1 MKALKKICTALM
13 LLAFAFVFASCSNGS
28 DSDDDDSST
37 NGKPSSDSSTN
48 DKPSSVGKNVLAGN
62 FYQYSQKDDKK
73 TKTITYVFKDDT
85 VTETEVKHPT
95 GESPKTE
102 ITEYKY
108 TCNANTGLLY
118 LNIVSWTVDGV
129 KMTSMDDVYKYFA
142 KDFDCTVEEAKEQL
156 GDENIF
162 AENISKCYFVK
173 DDGNILLGDYFGD
186 DNVKNNPVN
195 CISWYNALVYCNTRS
210 IQEKLN
216 PCYAIGGKTDPSK
229 WGDVPTS
236 NNITWNAA
244 TCDFTANGYRL
255 PTEAEWEWAARGG
268 ESYTYAGSYD
278 VNDVA
283 WYTENTNDT
292 GTRDVKTKKA
302 NGYRLYDMSGN
313 VWEWCW
319 DWYGSIS
326 SDTEGSGP
334 ASGSNRCQRGGSWH
348 NYADNAQVAGRGGSF
363 PLIRGYY
370 YGFRLVRNAN

>member
-37 NGKPSSDSSTN
+37 NG
-48 DKPSSVGKNVLAGN
+48 KPSSVGKNVLAGN

-162 AENISKCYFVK
+162 AENISVCYFVK
-173 DDGNILLGDYFGD
+173 DDGNILLGDYFD
-186 DNVKNNPVN
+186 DDEDVEVSKFVYAENV
-195 CISWYNALVYCNTRS
+195 ALRADFDGEK
-210 IQEKLN
+210 IKLN
-216 PCYAIGGKTDPSK
+216 GDTEASWKIGLDAKAKTFSGKEIEGSYTVKEKATKTLKDLNGYDK
-229 WGDVPTS
+229 S
-236 NNITWNAA
+236 NE
-244 TCDFTANGYRL
+244 ANGYITIKFSKL
-255 PTEAEWEWAARGG
+255 P
-268 ESYTYAGSYD
+268 
-278 VNDVA
+278 
-283 WYTENTNDT
+283 DT
-292 GTRDVKTKKA
+292 LTSAPYSMTT
-302 NGYRLYDMSGN
+302 
-313 VWEWCW
+313 
-319 DWYGSIS
+319 
-326 SDTEGSGP
+326 DTEYKFIFDP
-334 ASGSNRCQRGGSWH
+334 DCDE
-348 NYADNAQVAGRGGSF
+348 YKK
-363 PLIRGYY
+363 L
-370 YGFRLVRNAN
+370 

>member
-48 DKPSSVGKNVLAGN
+48 GLLPSVGKNVLAGN

-85 VTETEVKHPT
+85 VTETEVKQPT

-142 KDFDCTVEEAKEQL
+142 KDNGCTVAEAKEYL

-173 DDGNILLGDYFGD
+173 DDGNILLGDYFD
-186 DNVKNNPVN
+186 DDEDVEVSKFV
-195 CISWYNALVYCNTRS
+195 YAEDAALRADFDGKK
-210 IQEKLN
+210 IKLN
-216 PCYAIGGKTDPSK
+216 GDTEASWKIELDAKAKTFSGKEIEGSYTVKEKATKTLKDLNGYDK
-229 WGDVPTS
+229 S
-236 NNITWNAA
+236 NE
-244 TCDFTANGYRL
+244 ANGYITIKFSKL
-255 PTEAEWEWAARGG
+255 PVTLSSEP
-268 ESYTYAGSYD
+268 Y
-278 VNDVA
+278 NMK
-283 WYTENTNDT
+283 T
-292 GTRDVKTKKA
+292 GTEYKFIFDPDCDEYKK
-302 NGYRLYDMSGN
+302 L
-313 VWEWCW
+313 
-319 DWYGSIS
+319 
-326 SDTEGSGP
+326 
-334 ASGSNRCQRGGSWH
+334 
-348 NYADNAQVAGRGGSF
+348 
-363 PLIRGYY
+363 
-370 YGFRLVRNAN
+370 